1 MKITNIKISI
11 LETPGASRIFEL
23 TMLPGMRRPR
33 WIHGSST
40 ASDGYTQVMHVE
52 TDEGVT
58 GICTVGEGVAGRLDK
73 DTLDQMRAV
82 AVGEDALAR
91 EMLYQ
96 KLHTSTRWVYRQPGW
111 GGTLDNCLWDIAGK
125 AANLPVHA
133 LIGRVRDSIPMYFN
147 IRGETKEEASEDAI
161 RAVEAGFPA
170 VKDHFYHPVDE
181 NIEWFRAIRD
191 AVGPDI
197 DIMHDPVGIYSYEQA
212 VRVGRE
218 LEDLAYRWIEEPLP
232 ERQHNKL
239 KQLCDALDIPVLAP
253 EMMMFDVDLS
263 AQWLISGATD
273 MIRGNARHGT
283 TSVLKL
289 AHLAELH
296 GTTVELN
303 AGGRAVRTGPR
314 PHPCMYLQHLVLRVL
329 RWGQRAGREGDRSAE
344 PTDSRWRQYVSARRP
359 RLGSR
364 VGLGLLQQEARRRM
378 VIIMPGDSEPCG

>member
-1 MKITNIKISI
+1 MKITKIKISI
-11 LETPGASRIFEL
+11 LETPGAKRLFEL

-40 ASDGYTQVMHVE
+40 AGPGYTQVMHVE
-52 TDEGVT
+52 TDEGIT
-58 GICTVGEGVAGRLDK
+58 GICTVGEGVAGRLAR
-73 DTLDQMRAV
+73 DTLDQIRAA

-91 EMLYQ
+91 EKLYQ
-96 KLHTSTRWVYRQPGW
+96 KLHTGTRWVYRDPGW

-133 LIGRVRDSIPMYFN
+133 LIGRVRDSIPMYMN
-147 IRGETKEEASEDAI
+147 IRGETKEEAAEDAI
-161 RAVEAGFPA
+161 KAVEAGFPA
-170 VKDHFYHPVDE
+170 VKDHFYHPVEE
-181 NIEWFRAIRD
+181 NIRWFRAIRD
-191 AVGPDI
+191 AVGSDI
-197 DIMHDPVGIYSYEQA
+197 DIMHDPVGIYSFEQA

-218 LEDLAYRWIEEPLP
+218 LEDLAFRWFEEPLP

-239 KQLCDALDIPVLAP
+239 KQLCDALDILVLAP
-253 EMMMFDVDLS
+253 EMMMNDIDLS

-303 AGGRAVRTGPR
+303 AGGGLFGLVHGHILSCIFNTSYYEFFGGDNEQAGKEIGMLNPLTPVGAQMYPPDGPG
-314 PHPCMYLQHLVLRVL
+314 
-329 RWGQRAGREGDRSAE
+329 WGAE
-344 PTDSRWRQYVSARRP
+344 WDWDYFNKKV
-359 RLGSR
+359 
-364 VGLGLLQQEARRRM
+364 VE
-378 VIIMPGDSEPCG
+378 EW